1 MNLVQNNLNLVKA
14 KSLALV
20 LAAVVSFSTL
30 AQAQEID
37 QFSSSDLPT
46 ESVMPLVD
54 YPEMVLNKNVT
65 FTNKWAMA
73 GMYSRGTDEMFFD
86 NNLMGFRLGY
96 FWDEF
101 SAAGFSY
108 QIWNSGL
115 SDYSKVFAQNSA
127 ELQVQLAPTP
137 QNQFFLY
144 FEQQYF
150 YGKISVARDVVAPF
164 LFLGRYSLGM
174 TKYDTQSLPHFNYSL
189 GYQSFFGKNFFIE
202 MTLGLSLHQAYNPVG
217 LNIRNSV
224 PVLATPPSK
233 TDFPK
238 KIQFSQSLNLS
249 AGLLF

>member
-1 MNLVQNNLNLVKA
+1 MKIILM
-14 KSLALV
+14 SLILILSV
-20 LAAVVSFSTL
+20 TTQ
-30 AQAQEID
+30 AQQQEID
-37 QFSSSDLPT
+37 QFTESDLPT

-65 FTNKWAMA
+65 FTNRWAMA

-86 NNLMGFRLGY
+86 NNLLGFRIGY

-108 QIWNSGL
+108 QMWSTGL
-115 SDYSKVFAQNSA
+115 SDYSKVFEQNSA
-127 ELQVQLAPTP
+127 ELKVNLAPAP
-137 QNQFFLY
+137 QNQYFLY

-164 LFLGRYSLGM
+164 VFLGRYSLGM
-174 TKYDTQSLPHFNYSL
+174 TKYDTQSLPNFNYSL
-189 GYQSFFGKNFFIE
+189 GYQTYLGKNFFLE
-202 MTLGLSLHQAYNPVG
+202 LTLGLSVHQGYNTVG

-224 PVLATPPSK
+224 PISTPTPAK

>member
-1 MNLVQNNLNLVKA
+1 MPVNWVQNKIIFKLIPFL
-14 KSLALV
+14 LCGLI
-20 LAAVVSFSTL
+20 VSKVS
-30 AQAQEID
+30 AQEID

-54 YPEMVLNKNVT
+54 YPEMVLNKNIT

-73 GMYSRGTDEMFFD
+73 GLYSRGTDEMFF
-86 NNLMGFRLGY
+86 NNNQLGFRLGY

-101 SAAGFSY
+101 SAAGLSY

-115 SDYSKVFAQNSA
+115 SDYSKVFADNESG
-127 ELQVQLAPTP
+127 LQVALAPAP
-137 QNQFFLY
+137 QSQYFLF

-150 YGKISVARDVVAPF
+150 YGKISLARDVVAPF

-174 TKYDTQSLPHFNYSL
+174 TKYETQSLPHFNYSL
-189 GYQSFFGKNFFIE
+189 GFQTFFGKSLYME
-202 MTLGLSLHQAYNPVG
+202 LSLGLSVHQTYNPVG
-217 LNIRNSV
+217 LNIRSTE
-224 PVLATPPSK
+224 PVAPVKPAK

-238 KIQFSQSLNLS
+238 KIQFSQSLNLA